1 MALKVP
7 FHRAKEA
14 QLILTLKIIDSY
26 TKGGE
31 LQSSPKALSLL
42 PTETPSGVERS
53 RLRQRLSNQGE
64 LDDLG

>member
-26 TKGGE
+26 TKEGGATVFT
-31 LQSSPKALSLL
+31 QSIVSTTHRDSL
-42 PTETPSGVERS
+42 RC
-53 RLRQRLSNQGE
+53 GE
-64 LDDLG
+64 V